1 MRPGGPP
8 RGRGEGGERTI
19 GLRESRPGAI
29 DPIPLGG
36 RPSPGGTPTLVA
48 VAGVQFRDA
57 GKIHWFD
64 CGDRYFGRGAEVV
77 VETDRGQAVGRVVH
91 ATVRRVQPV
100 EGLLRVLR
108 AVDENDRRAMKR
120 GTAREAEALRACLD
134 YMRMAR
140 LDMKLVRAEWLHN
153 GNKVVYYFAA
163 EDRVDFRDL
172 VRDVGS
178 KLQARVEMRQIGVRD
193 RSKLVG
199 GIGSCGR
206 DLCCKTWLR
215 DFEPVSIKM
224 AKDQNLALNPQKING
239 QCGRLKCCLGYEED
253 TYREMRRGL
262 PRVGKTVQSPKGV
275 GRVREV
281 DVLRHLVR
289 VSYEGQES
297 ETFPAEQVQPL
308 DAPGGGGGGG
318 PGRAPREDGDADR
331 RRRDAQ
337 NYARTG
343 ETPPSPSNDS
353 VDESIDAEDEDNSG
367 QGEEG

>member
-1 MRPGGPP
+1 M
-8 RGRGEGGERTI
+8 

-29 DPIPLGG
+29 DPIPLGM
-36 RPSPGGTPTLVA
+36 RPAPGGAAVLVA

-64 CGDRYFGRGAEVV
+64 SGDRYYARGVEVV

-91 ATVRRVQPV
+91 ATVRRVQPAD
-100 EGLLRVLR
+100 GLLRVLR
-108 AVDENDRRAMKR
+108 AVDDNDRRAVSR
-120 GTAREAEALRACLD
+120 GVAREAEALRACLD
-134 YMRMAR
+134 YMRLAR

-253 TYREMRRGL
+253 TYKEMRRGL

-297 ETFPAEQVQPL
+297 ETFPADQVRPL
-308 DAPGGGGGGG
+308 DAPGGGGGAAAER
-318 PGRAPREDGDADR
+318 PPREGGDADR

-337 NYARTG
+337 SYARTG
-343 ETPPSPSNDS
+343 EAPPSPSPSNDS
-353 VDESIDAEDEDNSG
+353 VDDSNDPDDEENPG
-367 QGEEG
+367 PGEEG